1 MPHLHLEYT
10 ANLPELNADVA
21 LMRLNNT
28 LVGSGQFG
36 AELDI
41 KSRAVKVQTFR
52 VGTALAERAFVHVKL
67 AVLSG
72 RSAEIK
78 KQLSDSLLAVLK
90 DLCEWPTGVEVQL
103 CVEILDIDRE
113 SYAKTTVGVRV
124 SGRLQFPARRDHLLT

>member
-10 ANLPELNADVA
+10 ANLPDLNADVA
-21 LMRLNNT
+21 LMRMNNV

-36 AELDI
+36 AEFDI
-41 KSRAVKVQTFR
+41 KSRAVKLQTFK

-78 KQLSDSLLAVLK
+78 KQLSDSLLAVVK

-113 SYAKTTVGVRV
+113 SYAKVTVG
-124 SGRLQFPARRDHLLT
+124 A